1 MDGALVTTL
10 LKSLVATPMRHR
22 LPPID
27 RDPEIG
33 DLCRLGGPGDMP
45 RKYLAKHGVGMVIK
59 KHRKGPDKPYHYEIK
74 WLKSDEHMRFF
85 KEDLIIVSNVDR

>member
-1 MDGALVTTL
+1 
-10 LKSLVATPMRHR
+10 MRHR

-33 DLCRLGGPGDMP
+33 DLCRLGGPGGMP
-45 RKYLAKHGVGMVIK
+45 TKFMSKHGVGIIVK
-59 KHRKGPDKPYHYEIK
+59 KHIRGIDRGCQYEVK
-74 WLKSDEHMRFF
+74 WLRSEEHMRFF

>member
-1 MDGALVTTL
+1 
-10 LKSLVATPMRHR
+10 MRHR

-33 DLCRLGGPGDMP
+33 DLCRLGGPGNMP
-45 RKYLAKHGVGMVIK
+45 RKYFARHGVGMIVK
-59 KHRKGPDKPYHYEIK
+59 KHQQRAGTAYHYEVK
-74 WLKSDEHMRFF
+74 WLKSQEHMRFF

>member
-1 MDGALVTTL
+1 MI
-10 LKSLVATPMRHR
+10 HR

-33 DLCRLGGPGDMP
+33 DLCRLGGPGNMP
-45 RKYLAKHGVGMVIK
+45 RKYFLKHGVGMIVK
-59 KHRKGPDKPYHYEIK
+59 KHRRSYDKPYHYEVK
-74 WLKSDEHMRFF
+74 WLKSREHMRFF

>member
-1 MDGALVTTL
+1 MVTR
-10 LKSLVATPMRHR
+10 VIHR

-33 DLCRLGGPGDMP
+33 DLCRIGGPGSMP
-45 RKYLAKHGVGMVIK
+45 VNFFRKHGMGMIVSKNI
-59 KHRKGPDKPYHYEIK
+59 HSTSRVPSYEVK
-74 WLKSDEHMRFF
+74 WLKSEERMRFF

>member
-1 MDGALVTTL
+1 ML
-10 LKSLVATPMRHR
+10 HR

-33 DLCRLGGPGDMP
+33 DLCRLGGPGEMP
-45 RKYLAKHGVGMVIK
+45 RKYLTKHGVGIVVK
-59 KHRKGPDKPYHYEIK
+59 KYRKDTSMPYRYEVK